1 MESKSNSLRIP
12 TGPNIKQTKL
22 HDAERKGS
30 NKMVLSN
37 TASSSPSSSN
47 ESSSSEMEVQSSDME
62 VCQVYAN
69 SSSSGYSD
77 MQSSSS
83 DTGKSRDD
91 LSDDKDDCIPLIN
104 GPITLSLMEAKLWYK
119 FLEVGTEMI
128 INRTGRRM
136 FPYVEFSLRGVD
148 PVGLYDVIFDII
160 PASSKSFKFLNN
172 KWIPIGRK
180 EEEFKNYPFKHP
192 DSPRIGSDWMTRK
205 ISFEK
210 VKLSNKPG
218 TKAGIFTLHTLQ
230 KYLVRI
236 SIVKHERDDELSVVE
251 FPIRATTFI
260 AVTAYNNREVTK
272 LKINS
277 NPYSKGFRFPMKRLK
292 NHAFEQLDAKEQR
305 MLTLEDSLSNSVYC
319 HLKKEMPTFPQCPLD
334 LSSNKE
340 KHKTDPT
347 PTTEDVVA
355 VDKSTQ
361 TEITMADI
369 RSWFYFLG
377 YPMTDRYTDLNMPFY
392 PFYPHMQRNA
402 WEQDACSNGQTGEF
416 SQIYP
421 ESKSSN
427 QHTIIPSKEIEKE
440 KNLASQTNE
449 RERGKREERLM
460 EYNARIEMWK
470 RDRDTSRSDNPEA
483 MKK

>member
-1 MESKSNSLRIP
+1 MESTNMSLQNSD
-12 TGPNIKQTKL
+12 GPNIKQSKV
-22 HDAERKGS
+22 HEAERKS
-30 NKMVLSN
+30 STKRVSSN
-37 TASSSPSSSN
+37 TSSSPASSN
-47 ESSSSEMEVQSSDME
+47 ESSSSEMEVQSSDMD

-69 SSSSGYSD
+69 SSSSGYSG

-83 DTGKSRDD
+83 DTGKSREDI
-91 LSDDKDDCIPLIN
+91 SDDNDDCIPLIN
-104 GPITLSLMEAKLWYK
+104 GSITLSLMEAKLWYK

-180 EEEFKNYPFKHP
+180 EEEYKNYPFKHP
-192 DSPRIGSDWMTRK
+192 DSPRIGSEWMTRK

-260 AVTAYNNREVTK
+260 AVTAYNNRDVTK

-305 MLTLEDSLSNSVYC
+305 MVTLEDPLKSSVYG
-319 HLKKEMPTFPQCPLD
+319 HLKKEIPAFPQCPLD
-334 LSSNKE
+334 LSTNKDTSVTNNIIPCQ
-340 KHKTDPT
+340 KKIGI
-347 PTTEDVVA
+347 
-355 VDKSTQ
+355 DKATQ
-361 TEITMADI
+361 TDITMSDI
-369 RSWFYFLG
+369 RSWYYFLG
-377 YPMTDRYTDLNMPFY
+377 YPLVDRYPDMNMLLYNFC
-392 PFYPHMQRNA
+392 PHIPRNT
-402 WEQDACSNGQTGEF
+402 WEQEQCSGGQSSEF
-416 SQIYP
+416 ADRYSEP
-421 ESKSSN
+421 KSSN
-427 QHTIIPSKEIEKE
+427 HYFITPTKDNEKE
-440 KNLASQTNE
+440 KKNASKSNE

-470 RDRDTSRSDNPEA
+470 RDRESSRSDNPEP